1 MHIDSSSTTTRN
13 GKTYRRHLL
22 RTSYREDGK
31 VKKRTI
37 ANLSQCSEEEISA
50 IRLAL
55 QHRADLGLL
64 GNAKQSIE
72 IKQGLSIGAV
82 LCVYQV
88 AQRLGIVNAL
98 GSTREGKLALW
109 QVMARVID
117 QGSRLSAVRLAIQ
130 HAGCEVIGL
139 QGFNEEHLY
148 KNLKWIWEQQDEI
161 ENRLYRR
168 RYDKDK
174 PNLFLYDVT
183 SAYLEG
189 QQNELGA
196 FGYNRDKKRGKQ
208 QIVIGLMCDVE
219 GEPIT
224 VQAFEGNTNDTE
236 TFGYQVK
243 KVSVRFG
250 GGSIT
255 FVGDRGMIKA
265 PQIKDLKEEDFY
277 FITAITKPQ
286 IEKLLKAGTLQLSL
300 FDEEVAEVQCKDNT
314 RLILRRNSIRMQ
326 DIRATRASK
335 LQTVEAFVAN
345 QNQYLNDHTK
355 AKAETAVKKVSAMMS
370 KLKLSWLMVDCKERI
385 LSLRNDVEALQEIE
399 KLDGCYAIKTDL
411 LKEQASKHI
420 VHDRYKDLALVEQ
433 GFRTSKT
440 AHLEMRPIYVRC
452 EESTRAHVF
461 VVMLAYKIIRE
472 LTRCWKEF
480 DLTVEEGLK
489 QLTTL
494 CAQTVTIKDSQTV
507 FNSIPTP
514 NDSLQQLFSAANI
527 SIPGALPKRTVRVVT
542 RKKLSDERK

>member
-1 MHIDSSSTTTRN
+1 MHIDSCTTTRH

-22 RTSYREDGK
+22 RTSYREKGK
-31 VKKRTI
+31 VKKRTL
-37 ANLSQCSEEEISA
+37 ANLSQCSEEEIAA

-55 QHRADLGLL
+55 QHKADLSQL
-64 GNAKQSIE
+64 GSAKPSVE
-72 IKQGLSIGAV
+72 IKQGLSAGAV
-82 LCVYQV
+82 LCVYQI
-88 AQRLGIVNAL
+88 AQRLGIVSAL

-117 QGSRLSAVRLAIQ
+117 QGSRLSAVRLAQQ

-139 QGFNEEHLY
+139 QGFHEDHLY
-148 KNLKWIWEQQDEI
+148 KNLKWVWAKQDQI
-161 ENRLYRR
+161 EDRLYRR
-168 RYDKDK
+168 RYDQDK
-174 PNLFLYDVT
+174 PDLLLYDVT

-189 QQNELGA
+189 QQNALGA
-196 FGYNRDKKRGKQ
+196 FGYNRDKKQGKQ

-224 VQAFEGNTNDTE
+224 VQAFAGNTSDTK
-236 TFGYQVK
+236 TFGSQVK
-243 KVSVRFG
+243 KVAVRFG

-255 FVGDRGMIKA
+255 FVGDRGMIKG
-265 PQIKDLKEEDFY
+265 PQINELREGNFH
-277 FITAITKPQ
+277 FITALTKPQ

-300 FDEEVAEVQCKDNT
+300 FDEDVAEVHCQDNT
-314 RLILRRNSIRMQ
+314 RLILRRNPVRMQ
-326 DIRATRASK
+326 EIRATRAAK
-335 LQTVEAFVAN
+335 RHVLEQCVAH
-345 QNQYLNDHTK
+345 QNDYLHDHAK
-355 AKAETAVKKVSAMMS
+355 AKTETALKKVNAMIR
-370 KLKLSWLMVDCKERI
+370 KLKLSWLTVDCRERT
-385 LSLRNDVEALQEIE
+385 LTLRDHVEARQEIE

-411 LKEQASKHI
+411 LKEHASKQI

-461 VVMLAYKIIRE
+461 IVMLAYKIIRE
-472 LTRCWKEF
+472 LTECWKAL
-480 DLTVEEGLK
+480 DLTVEEGLQ

-494 CAQTVTIKDSQTV
+494 CAQTVTINDSQTI

-514 NDSLQQLFSAANI
+514 NDALQRLLSAANI
-527 SIPGALPKRTVRVVT
+527 SIPEALPKRTAHVVT
-542 RKKLSDERK
+542 RKQLSSERK